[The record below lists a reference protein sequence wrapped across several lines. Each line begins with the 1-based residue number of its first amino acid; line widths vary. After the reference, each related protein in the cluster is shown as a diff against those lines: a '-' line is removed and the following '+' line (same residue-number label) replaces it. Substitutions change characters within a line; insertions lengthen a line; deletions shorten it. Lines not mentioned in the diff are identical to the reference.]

1 MQNVCIVSHI
11 ATFHKVNAAFEVIFD
26 GERKIWKHRNI
37 LSISLLWEGNM
48 ERSGVGGGKG
58 LEISANKETASE
70 GFLKASYDGE
80 KKWSRSRSTL
90 DCLGTR
96 LVPAHFWRQAQKVCT
111 PHRLF
116 RLGVIQ
122 RMEDILVFPVNHVF
136 SILSNV
142 IHTAWKFQ
150 KETVEFVCNL
160 WWCLYLVLGKLKK
173 ELILFRNILGIFQ
186 CFPKKYFFVF
196 ISCKIW
202 ITFSAL

>member
-37 LSISLLWEGNM
+37 LSISLWEGNT
-48 ERSGVGGGKG
+48 ERSGVGGGKV
-58 LEISANKETASE
+58 LEISANKDRLWRQVMMERRS
-70 GFLKASYDGE
+70 GLG
-80 KKWSRSRSTL
+80 SRSTL

-96 LVPAHFWRQAQKVCT
+96 LVPAHFWRQVQKACT

-122 RMEDILVFPVNHVF
+122 RMKDILVFPVNHVF

-142 IHTAWKFQ
+142 IHTAWKFPKKQ
-150 KETVEFVCNL
+150 WNLSATVGDVYT
-160 WWCLYLVLGKLKK
+160 LYLIIISHRGALK
-173 ELILFRNILGIFQ
+173 N
-186 CFPKKYFFVF
+186 FF
-196 ISCKIW
+196 
-202 ITFSAL
+202 

>member
-1 MQNVCIVSHI
+1 MYCIVSHI

-48 ERSGVGGGKG
+48 ERSGVGGGKV

-142 IHTAWKFQ
+142 IHSY
-150 KETVEFVCNL
+150 
-160 WWCLYLVLGKLKK
+160 CLKIPKRNGGICLQPLVMFIPCIREAKK
-173 ELILFRNILGIFQ
+173 RID
-186 CFPKKYFFVF
+186 
-196 ISCKIW
+196 
-202 ITFSAL
+202 TF